1 MGHLLATARMTA
13 RHALTWSIE
22 DGWEPAD
29 WSDVHQ
35 LPEYIADRLM
45 GELRARIA
53 PDATADEIRQ
63 IIAKF
68 DAR

>member
-1 MGHLLATARMTA
+1 MGHLLATARMAA
-13 RHALTWSIE
+13 RHNLTWSLE

-29 WSDVHQ
+29 WSNTDR

-45 GELRARIA
+45 SELRARIA
-53 PDATADEIRQ
+53 PDATADEIRD
-63 IIAKF
+63 IIARF